1 DAETGEVVAT
11 ASHPETEMEMLSL
24 QSGWAEQLPEVW
36 WQNLCIV
43 TKKLLEKSGVNA
55 ADLGAIGIGYQMHG
69 LVTVDKDGKA
79 IRPAIIWCDSRA
91 VDIGEQAFREIG
103 PDYCLQHYLNSPGNF
118 TASKLKWVKDN
129 EPALYEQIKYFMLPG
144 DYIAYRLTGE
154 AMTTV
159 SGLSEGILWDFAAND
174 VSTRLLDHY
183 GIDRALAPPVA
194 PTFGLQGRLGTAAAA
209 ELGLKAGVPVA
220 YRAGD
225 QPNNALSLGA
235 LNPGEVAATG
245 GTSGVVYGVT
255 DRLAGDPL
263 QRVNSFAHVNHRPE
277 QPRVGVLLC
286 INGSGILYGWMR
298 KQVANGDISYGDMEQ
313 IAATA
318 PVGAD
323 GLRILPFGNG
333 AERMFGNRNTG
344 ASILNLHFNRH
355 RQAHL

>member
-1 DAETGEVVAT
+1 MYLLGYDIGSSSLKAALVDAETGEVVAT

-159 SGLSEGILWDFAAND
+159 SGLSEGILWDFAA
-174 VSTRLLDHY
+174 
-183 GIDRALAPPVA
+183 
-194 PTFGLQGRLGTAAAA
+194 
-209 ELGLKAGVPVA
+209 
-220 YRAGD
+220 
-225 QPNNALSLGA
+225 
-235 LNPGEVAATG
+235 
-245 GTSGVVYGVT
+245 
-255 DRLAGDPL
+255 
-263 QRVNSFAHVNHRPE
+263 
-277 QPRVGVLLC
+277 
-286 INGSGILYGWMR
+286 
-298 KQVANGDISYGDMEQ
+298 
-313 IAATA
+313 
-318 PVGAD
+318 
-323 GLRILPFGNG
+323 
-333 AERMFGNRNTG
+333 
-344 ASILNLHFNRH
+344 
-355 RQAHL
+355 